1 MKTVIFMPA
10 FAGKTTLHRDG
21 RALDPEELAEYRPWK
36 EGWAD
41 QARANSPTWRREQ
54 QQAFAHLLRKIQQG
68 GELDKPVVTHPPQDA
83 QQLGAWRDA
92 GWTTYGFVPPDLLR
106 RAQRAIAADPSA
118 VWATARLRAMEE
130 GTRTLRK
137 LNLPNPPPSVL
148 ATGAGPVRM

>member
-68 GELDKPVVTHPPQDA
+68 GELDKPVVTTPRRTCSNWAPGA
-83 QQLGAWRDA
+83 TLGGLPTASC
-92 GWTTYGFVPPDLLR
+92 R
-106 RAQRAIAADPSA
+106 R
-118 VWATARLRAMEE
+118 TC
-130 GTRTLRK
+130 
-137 LNLPNPPPSVL
+137 
-148 ATGAGPVRM
+148 